1 MLDHVNFRFAARN
14 KLPLAVK
21 NIADDDP
28 GRTIPLV
35 DRLAGFDDK
44 GFHRHTSALIA
55 YPATSTALS

>member
-28 GRTIPLV
+28 GRTTPLV
-35 DRLAGFDDK
+35 DRLAGFGK
-44 GFHRHTSALIA
+44 ESFHCG
-55 YPATSTALS
+55 YCVC